1 MLKRARDGTKTLTAP
16 PIGAH
21 PKSPECVRR
30 CESYSYTLAEHGGS
44 TEFDSDLSRADLYL
58 YFSSPEVEAWT
69 EYRLVGGVDLAVG
82 LGGALGLV
90 LGMSLLSLL
99 RMALRLMEKGIRI
112 EKKKSRK

>member
-1 MLKRARDGTKTLTAP
+1 M
-16 PIGAH
+16 
-21 PKSPECVRR
+21 
-30 CESYSYTLAEHGGS
+30 EHGGS